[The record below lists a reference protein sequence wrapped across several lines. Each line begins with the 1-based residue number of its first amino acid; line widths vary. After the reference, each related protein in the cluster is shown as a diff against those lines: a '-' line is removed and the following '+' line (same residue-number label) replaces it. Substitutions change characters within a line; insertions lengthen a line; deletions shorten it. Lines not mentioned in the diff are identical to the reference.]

1 MRRNSSLQKY
11 FAISMAHDFKSRTA
25 RYCPAEIFEDYLFL
39 AKLQFVSALVH
50 ITELAN
56 S

>member
-1 MRRNSSLQKY
+1 MRRNSLLQKY
-11 FAISMAHDFKSRTA
+11 FALSMAHDFKSRTA
-25 RYCPAEIFEDYLFL
+25 RYCPAEIVTEYLFL
-39 AKLQFVSALVH
+39 AKLVVSALLH